1 MFGDLRDVT
10 HRSKS
15 GWLLIEC
22 VVALL
27 TIFLPTTNTQNSCL
41 TRRSR
46 PDIGLAEASLAEM
59 IVEAVEACH
68 PALRGLLYSNVFLM
82 GGTCRCPGFLERLK
96 SELRPLVPDA
106 YEVRRRDH
114 GSRGGRL
121 TRA

>member
-15 GWLLIEC
+15 CWLLIKC
-22 VVALL
+22 AMVLL
-27 TIFLPTTNTQNSCL
+27 TSFLPTTNTPNLCL
-41 TRRSR
+41 PHHSHS
-46 PDIGLAEASLAEM
+46 DIGLAEGSLAEM

-106 YEVRRRDH
+106 YEVR
-114 GSRGGRL
+114 G
-121 TRA
+121 